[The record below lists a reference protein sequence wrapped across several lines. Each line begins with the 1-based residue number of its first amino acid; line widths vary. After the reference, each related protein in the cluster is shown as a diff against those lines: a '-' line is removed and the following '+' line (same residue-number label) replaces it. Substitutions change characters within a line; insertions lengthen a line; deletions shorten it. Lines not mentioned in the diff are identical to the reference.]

1 MTYTEEQKKE
11 ARRVI
16 AAVEEST
23 GPLHEHDKALLLR
36 DNFDWLATDEQA
48 LELVREL

>member
-1 MTYTEEQKKE
+1 MTYTEEQKRE

-23 GPLHEHDKALLLR
+23 GPLTDHNKAELLR
-36 DNFDWLATDEQA
+36 DNFDWLHTDEEA
-48 LELVREL
+48 LELVKGL